1 MNERGAVMLVDD
13 DADLLDLL
21 NLRLTREGFAVT
33 TAASGKEA
41 MGMLASA
48 RPNVVVTD
56 LRMDD
61 TDGMALLAH
70 LQRELPALPVIIITA
85 HGTIPDAV
93 RAAHSG
99 AFAFMTK
106 PVARDELCREL
117 DRAIALYGAQDNAVS
132 GGEIITRSARMEALL
147 ADARRAA
154 ATDVAIL
161 IQGPTG
167 TGKDVLA
174 RFVHD
179 ASPRRNSQLVAV
191 NCGAIAESLFES
203 ELFGHAKGAFTG
215 AVAERKGLIAA
226 ADRGTLFLD
235 EVGELPLPMQVKLL
249 RVLEDHEV
257 RPVGRTSSQPVDI
270 RVVAATNRDLQ
281 TAVADGVFRED
292 LFYRLNVV
300 ELKLPPLEER
310 REDIALIA
318 NHLLSRLS
326 SATGTPKVFAPEA
339 MALLVAASW
348 PGNVRQ
354 LQNVVQR
361 NAALAP
367 SPIISAEQVRQSLGD
382 DAPASVPSFD
392 EARDEFIR
400 QYLVQLLQ
408 ISDGNVTRAARLA
421 KRNRTDFY
429 KLLQRHGIER

>member
-1 MNERGAVMLVDD
+1 MTSRGAVLLVDD
-13 DADLLDLL
+13 DVDLLDLL
-21 NLRLTREGFAVT
+21 QLRLAREGFSVT
-33 TAASGKEA
+33 TAASARQA
-41 MGMLASA
+41 MNMLTS
-48 RPNVVVTD
+48 PPSVVVTD

-93 RAAHSG
+93 NATHAG
-99 AFAFMTK
+99 AFAFLTK
-106 PVARDELCREL
+106 PIDRDELCREL
-117 DRAIALYGAQDNAVS
+117 DRAIALYGAQDRAVA
-132 GGEIITRSARMEALL
+132 GGEIITRSPRMESLL

-161 IQGPTG
+161 VQGPTG

-174 RFVHD
+174 RFIHE
-179 ASPRRNSQLVAV
+179 ASPRAAAPLVAV

-215 AVAERKGLIAA
+215 AAGERQGLIMA
-226 ADRGTLFLD
+226 ADGGTLFLD
-235 EVGELPLPMQVKLL
+235 EVGELPLAMQVKLL

-257 RPVGRTSSQPVDI
+257 RPVGRNRTQSVDI
-270 RVVAATNRDLQ
+270 RVIAATNRDLQ
-281 TAVADGVFRED
+281 AAVADGAFRED

-300 ELKLPPLEER
+300 QLTLPPLDER

-318 NHLLSRLS
+318 NHLLAKLS
-326 SATGTPKVFAPEA
+326 SATGAPKVFAPEA
-339 MALLVAASW
+339 MALLVAARW
-348 PGNVRQ
+348 PGNIRQ
-354 LQNVVQR
+354 LQNVIQR

-367 SPIISAEQVRQSLGD
+367 APVISAEQVRHSLGD
-382 DAPASVPSFD
+382 DAPADVQPFD

-400 QYLVQLLQ
+400 QYLLQLLQ

-429 KLLQRHGIER
+429 KLLQRHGIDR